1 MPFSRLSEQV
11 QKLSTPQQSDAF
23 VKRFRDAVREG
34 EFDAIDLPER
44 FTLPKKFKRRGSEET
59 YEKDMKDM
67 VFETSAKFDKWFEGV
82 DQELAAAPQR
92 GRGKPKLTVENLE
105 EGVIDFKALAEETRR
120 KLQNSYEKGQN
131 LGNSRKS
138 KAAPAKPPTKAKRT
152 TKK

>member
-1 MPFSRLSEQV
+1 MPYSRLSEQV

-44 FTLPKKFKRRGSEET
+44 FTLPKKFKRRGSDET

-67 VFETSAKFDKWFEGV
+67 VFETSSKFDKWFEGV
-82 DQELAAAPQR
+82 EKELAAAPTR
-92 GRGKPKLTVENLE
+92 SRGKPRLTLENLE
-105 EGVIDFKALAEETRR
+105 EGVLDFKALAEETRR
-120 KLQNSYEKGQN
+120 KLQNSYAKGQN

-138 KAAPAKPPTKAKRT
+138 KAAAPKPRAKRT

>member
-11 QKLSTPQQSDAF
+11 QKLSLPERSDAF
-23 VKRFRDAVREG
+23 VKRFRDAVRDG

-44 FTLPKKFKRRGSEET
+44 FTLPKKFKRRGSNET

-67 VFETSAKFDKWFEGV
+67 VFETSSKFDKWFEGV
-82 DQELAAAPQR
+82 DEELAAVPVR
-92 GRGKPKLTVENLE
+92 GSGKPKLTLENIE

-120 KLQNSYEKGQN
+120 KLQASYEKGQN
-131 LGNSRKS
+131 LGNSRKA
-138 KAAPAKPPTKAKRT
+138 KVAPAKPKAKRT

>member
-1 MPFSRLSEQV
+1 MTYSKLSEQV
-11 QKLSTPQQSDAF
+11 QKLSTPQQSDTF

-44 FTLPKKFKRRGSEET
+44 FTLPKKFKRRGTDET

-67 VFETSAKFDKWFEGV
+67 VFEISAKFDKWFEGV
-82 DQELAAAPQR
+82 DKELAAAPTR
-92 GRGKPKLTVENLE
+92 RSGKPKLTLENLE
-105 EGVIDFKALAEETRR
+105 EGVLDFKALAEETRR

-138 KAAPAKPPTKAKRT
+138 KAEAPKPRAKRT